1 MRIEQVSIKGLF
13 NNFNYVIDLEDSI
26 TIIHGPNGCGKTTV
40 FKIIDA
46 VFNKKIDVLFG
57 IVFSSVQFVFSDKS
71 ILEIERKSVPI
82 IENDPES
89 KHLVYL
95 VYTIR
100 DLEGTTVF
108 NGHKQDTQEAIL
120 TTAIKKSARVLPW
133 LRRIGDEIWMD
144 TRANK
149 PLSIDEVIGLYGERI
164 MKRLNQDLI
173 DSYIPDEVSRL
184 VSKFDVR
191 LIAADRLTVKREE
204 RKEYGS
210 TDIKIEQ
217 QVTIFAER
225 LAKRI
230 QSVIQQYALL
240 AQEQDR
246 TFLYRVIKNPSR
258 MTLEEIRH
266 KMTEQ
271 EDKRKKFID
280 AGILEDTKDSIN
292 INELIG
298 SIKEDE
304 GSYLSLLS
312 LYVLDTEERLAVLS
326 GLSESINIFRE
337 WIDKNFRYK
346 HIEFSK
352 EYGFQFKADYSNTPI
367 PPDKLSSGE
376 QHELVMFYDLIFN
389 TSDNTLILIDEPELS
404 LHIEWQLDYVDTL
417 LRIISIVG
425 FSAILATHSPQIIN
439 GKWNLVNSL
448 KNNM

>member
-149 PLSIDEVIGLYGERI
+149 PLSIDEVIMVG
-164 MKRLNQDLI
+164 KRFG
-173 DSYIPDEVSRL
+173 IPSIL
-184 VSKFDVR
+184 QSLTNISKRWV
-191 LIAADRLTVKREE
+191 
-204 RKEYGS
+204 
-210 TDIKIEQ
+210 
-217 QVTIFAER
+217 
-225 LAKRI
+225 
-230 QSVIQQYALL
+230 
-240 AQEQDR
+240 
-246 TFLYRVIKNPSR
+246 
-258 MTLEEIRH
+258 
-266 KMTEQ
+266 
-271 EDKRKKFID
+271 
-280 AGILEDTKDSIN
+280 
-292 INELIG
+292 
-298 SIKEDE
+298 
-304 GSYLSLLS
+304 
-312 LYVLDTEERLAVLS
+312 
-326 GLSESINIFRE
+326 
-337 WIDKNFRYK
+337 
-346 HIEFSK
+346 
-352 EYGFQFKADYSNTPI
+352 
-367 PPDKLSSGE
+367 
-376 QHELVMFYDLIFN
+376 
-389 TSDNTLILIDEPELS
+389 
-404 LHIEWQLDYVDTL
+404 
-417 LRIISIVG
+417 
-425 FSAILATHSPQIIN
+425 
-439 GKWNLVNSL
+439 
-448 KNNM
+448 